1 MTKYQKWHHWPW
13 IHFLCPHL
21 IIQLCVSPR
30 LASTNVSPCQRASSA
45 STLSYQTSPA
55 DLVFSSFLVYLPR
68 QGRWTRKGRR
78 RAVRERKIPEVWM
91 PGCPPPSP
99 PEKSAKEG
107 TSCLRGIRRLIP
119 SSVEINKRNRQ
130 LYTRGDRPHSPNPG
144 HGILDKEAHSV
155 QL

>member
-1 MTKYQKWHHWPW
+1 MDEEGEEEGGQGEED
-13 IHFLCPHL
+13 
-21 IIQLCVSPR
+21 SRGMNAR
-30 LASTNVSPCQRASSA
+30 LP
-45 STLSYQTSPA
+45 
-55 DLVFSSFLVYLPR
+55 
-68 QGRWTRKGRR
+68 
-78 RAVRERKIPEVWM
+78 
-91 PGCPPPSP
+91 PPPSP

-144 HGILDKEAHSV
+144 HGFLDKEAHSV